1 MDPPTGTDAG
11 AGDPSAA
18 ASRQAQAALAAAS
31 RQAQAEIAACR
42 VDVYLAPCVSDAL
55 DKYAKALDEIAPDLP
70 PQLHVLPSIVRQA
83 AHRVRAARTNS
94 EVTKVVAQAVS
105 EVNKTIALLRAD
117 DPNAAPVGNQV
128 GRDIDRTL
136 AVAEVKLLRTSSL

>member
-1 MDPPTGTDAG
+1 MDPAYRNRCGVR
-11 AGDPSAA
+11 DPLAA
-18 ASRQAQAALAAAS
+18 ASQQAQAALAAAS
-31 RQAQAEIAACR
+31 RQAQAAIAACR

-55 DKYAKALDEIAPDLP
+55 DNYAKALDEIAPDLP

-83 AHRVRAARTNS
+83 AHRVRAARTNT

-136 AVAEVKLLRTSSL
+136 AVAEVKLLRASSL

>member
-1 MDPPTGTDAG
+1 L
-11 AGDPSAA
+11 AA
-18 ASRQAQAALAAAS
+18 ASRQAQAA
-31 RQAQAEIAACR
+31 IAACR

-55 DKYAKALDEIAPDLP
+55 DTYAKALDEIAPDLP
-70 PQLHVLPSIVRQA
+70 PQLHALPSIVRQA

-105 EVNKTIALLRAD
+105 EVNKTIALLRAE

-136 AVAEVKLLRTSSL
+136 AVAETKLLRAASL